1 MGELGSEAGRCA
13 RGGPAMSAP
22 TARAMVA
29 HTGQAGC
36 GDTAR
41 TVEEARAL
49 LRARLAPIAS
59 TERPPSEASGA
70 TLAEPLTTA
79 TALPRVDTAAMDGYA
94 VCGPGPWVLRGDT
107 RVAGA
112 HGGRALEP
120 GQAVRIATG
129 APTPTGTTAV
139 VRDEFVSTSML
150 SGETLLARLPEA
162 PVRDDTRRRG
172 ENWHPGA
179 QLAAA
184 GTRVSA
190 AVVSAAASAEV
201 PTLSVRGPLRADVLI
216 TGSEIRAQGPLAPG
230 QTRDSIGPVLPTYLR
245 ACDIETTH
253 VWRLDDCRE
262 LLGSWFALRSEA
274 DLVVVVG
281 ATGRGAADHLRAL
294 LTELRADIL
303 IDGLAIRPGGS
314 QLVALLPDGRVLLAL
329 PGNPFAAIAALLLT
343 GPAIV
348 DARTAR
354 IPAEPL
360 RGRMADS
367 SGTHDTLTRI
377 VPVCQQPGGVWQ
389 ATGPVHTPHLASLI
403 TARALALLPPRSGRG
418 SLVELVPLPG

>member
-1 MGELGSEAGRCA
+1 MGELRSAAGRWA
-13 RGGPAMSAP
+13 QGRRAMSAP
-22 TARAMVA
+22 TARATA
-29 HTGQAGC
+29 AGPAPAGC
-36 GDTAR
+36 GVHAR
-41 TVEEARAL
+41 TVDEARAL
-49 LRARLAPIAS
+49 LRARLDPIAS
-59 TERPPSEASGA
+59 VERAPAEAAGA

-94 VCGPGPWVLRGDT
+94 VCGSGPWVLRDDT
-107 RVAGA
+107 RVAGT
-112 HGGRALEP
+112 HGGRPLEV

-129 APTPTGTTAV
+129 APTPSGTTAV
-139 VRDEFVSTSML
+139 VRDEFVSRSML
-150 SGETLLARLPEA
+150 AGDTLLARRPDA

-190 AVVSAAASAEV
+190 AVVSAASSAEV
-201 PTLSVRGPLRADVLI
+201 HTIAVRGPLRADVLI
-216 TGSEIRAQGPLAPG
+216 TGSEIRAEGPLAPG

-262 LLGSWFALRSEA
+262 LLGSWFALRSDAE
-274 DLVVVVG
+274 LVVVVG

-294 LTELRADIL
+294 LTELGADIL
-303 IDGLAIRPGGS
+303 IDGLAVRPGGS

-329 PGNPFAAIAALLLT
+329 PGNPFAAIAALLIT

-348 DARTAR
+348 DACTAR
-354 IPAEPL
+354 TPAEPM
-360 RGRMADS
+360 RGRLADS
-367 SGTHDTLTRI
+367 SGTHDTLTRV

-403 TARALALLPPRSGRG
+403 TAQALALLPPRSGRG
-418 SLVELVPLPG
+418 TLVELVPLPG

>member
-1 MGELGSEAGRCA
+1 MGELGSVPGRWVPG
-13 RGGPAMSAP
+13 RQAMSAP
-22 TARAMVA
+22 TARATPAAAAPGCGGRA
-29 HTGQAGC
+29 HTV
-36 GDTAR
+36 D
-41 TVEEARAL
+41 EARAL
-49 LRARLAPIAS
+49 LRARLQPILCVERAPAQV
-59 TERPPSEASGA
+59 PGA
-70 TLAEPLTTA
+70 TLAEPLVTA

-94 VCGPGPWVLRGDT
+94 VCGSGPWMLREDT

-112 HGGRALEP
+112 HGGRPLEY

-129 APTPTGTTAV
+129 APTPAGTTAV
-139 VRDEFVSTSML
+139 VRDEFVRTNLL
-150 SGETLLARLPEA
+150 SGDTVLARVADA
-162 PVRDDTRRRG
+162 PARDDIRRRG
-172 ENWHPGA
+172 ENWHPGTE
-179 QLAAA
+179 LAAA

-190 AVVSAAASAEV
+190 AVISAASSAEV
-201 PTLSVRGPLRADVLI
+201 HTIAVRGPLRADVLI
-216 TGSEIRAQGPLAPG
+216 TGSEIRAEGPLAPG

-262 LLGSWFALRSEA
+262 LLGSWFALRSDA

-294 LTELRADIL
+294 LTELRAEIL

-348 DARTAR
+348 NACTART
-354 IPAEPL
+354 PVEPL
-360 RGRMADS
+360 RGRLADS
-367 SGTHDTLTRI
+367 SGTHDTVTRI
-377 VPVCQQPGGVWQ
+377 VPVCQRPGGVWH
-389 ATGPVHTPHLASLI
+389 AAGPVHTPHLASLI
-403 TARALALLPPRSGRG
+403 TAQALALLPPRSGRG
-418 SLVELVPLPG
+418 TLVELVPLPG